1 MIHLLKGITYQQI
14 RHLFHGLEDFQPMC
28 TAVLDGI
35 YPGKVWVDN
44 LDDPQA
50 AFLVTFLSGG
60 GAAWGFL
67 AGKPDQLGF
76 NTALNKA
83 IFEEKIAG
91 KDVGMILMTC
101 SPENWNGQLETVGSP
116 RQPISM
122 LRQHFV
128 CRKITFDWQNHQ
140 PEGYEIRPMDTGL
153 LDRGNL
159 QIPSPVKAT
168 LERWSTIE
176 DHRFQDYGY
185 VVVHKNQIVSWA
197 TVDFVSSG
205 AGDLG
210 FETLPE
216 FWRRGLGSMVAAVA
230 LKHGLEMGIEIHWTC
245 AEGNIGS
252 LRTAEKL
259 GLERERGYT
268 MYLFAQD
275 MLEHLAQLAYS
286 YLSRSE
292 YHQAIDCYERL
303 FAQKYD
309 APSWAY
315 FDTAQAW
322 AALGEGEKALKYLR
336 MAAERG
342 WSAVGE
348 TEQSPEF
355 QLFHNLPEWQEVV
368 EQIKQNQK

>member
-1 MIHLLKGITYQQI
+1 MIHLLKGITYQQV
-14 RHLFHGLEDFQPMC
+14 RHLFRGLEDFQPMC

-176 DHRFQDYGY
+176 DHRFWDYGY

-286 YLSRSE
+286 YLSRGE